1 MRKFAMLCFA
11 VVLSLGIAEQLFAQG
26 TRSTEEKVVRLEE
39 QWFEAQRDSNA
50 DLLAPLLSDKFVMT
64 SNRDKVMNKADL
76 LAACKKT
83 KWTLVRLSDMNSSV
97 FGDTVIVTG
106 DFRGDGTDALGRPM
120 EVHERWTHT
129 WVKMR
134 SGGWQ
139 CVASHTSSVTM

>member
-1 MRKFAMLCFA
+1 MRKFTMLCFA
-11 VVLSLGIAEQLFAQG
+11 VVLSLSIAEQLFAQG

-50 DLLAPLLSDKFVMT
+50 DLLAPLLADKFVMT
-64 SNRDKVMNKADL
+64 SNREKVMTKADV
-76 LAACKKT
+76 LAACKNT

-120 EVHERWTHT
+120 EVHERLTHT
-129 WVKMR
+129 WVKMP
-134 SGGWQ
+134 SGQWQ